1 MTSTNPFARRLAAFA
16 LALIVGFGA
25 SLALAETEEELL
37 AKRTLWQDR
46 YRVALT
52 NRVIL
57 TDNVERLLH
66 DYAQAQRRNYP
77 RGGAREAYL
86 TQANEQKAMLADV
99 EQEIVSIQR
108 EAREA
113 GIPPGWLAEVE
124 DEDFSVPAAPSVD
137 DEAAEAVDREGRN
150 PRFFEDD

>member
-66 DYAQAQRRNYP
+66 DYAQAQRVRQ
-77 RGGAREAYL
+77 RFHDRFLDIFQACDVVL
-86 TQANEQKAMLADV
+86 TPSTGCTANFDG
-99 EQEIVSIQR
+99 IGRIQ
-108 EAREA
+108 
-113 GIPPGWLAEVE
+113 
-124 DEDFSVPAAPSVD
+124 PSVCWS
-137 DEAAEAVDREGRN
+137 
-150 PRFFEDD
+150 